1 MRLARLLVAV
11 LLALA
16 AVTVHATARVQ
27 IKMLCWDPDMEFP
40 VACDDTDD

>member
-27 IKMLCWDPDMEFP
+27 IKMLCWEPDMEFP
-40 VACDDTDD
+40 VACDDNDD

>member
-1 MRLARLLVAV
+1 MRIARLLVAV

-27 IKMLCWDPDMEFP
+27 VKMLCWDPDMEFP
-40 VACDDTDD
+40 VACDDNDD

>member
-40 VACDDTDD
+40 VACDDNDD